1 MFLIDDITIAVA
13 AALTVAALA
22 APFMN
27 VLMSRLKG
35 GDADSGGNGDGDGQD
50 EEPAAR
56 MPGISV
62 VVTVDDEGEQL
73 RDNLPALLRQDYAG
87 EYQVIVVV
95 SGNDELTE
103 STLKSCASDPHL
115 YTTFIPGSSRY
126 MSRRKLAIT
135 VGVKAA
141 RHEWVMLTDVDCR
154 PDSDKWLATM
164 ARRCTATADIVMGR
178 SGMEDDCKASRRF
191 DHAYT
196 LYRQLAGAQR
206 GAAWAYCGSNL
217 MFRKRL
223 FISGKG
229 FEGNLKYIRGEYDF
243 IVNKYSDG
251 TNTAV
256 ELSPDARVT
265 ENWLTDKGWKSK
277 NLFYMATRK
286 RLDRTARR
294 RLAFNATMW
303 AMVLT
308 YAACIAA
315 IAFSALTGRYVLTA
329 AAAAALI
336 LTAALRCVVL
346 ARSLKPWLGGMA
358 WPALWWLELTLPAR
372 NAARMLRY
380 RMADKYDF
388 ISHKI

>member
-1 MFLIDDITIAVA
+1 MFLIDDITVAVA
-13 AALTVAALA
+13 AAVMAVALIS
-22 APFMN
+22 PFLN
-27 VLMSRLKG
+27 VLMSRLKDDAGTDGADGTAEGQG
-35 GDADSGGNGDGDGQD
+35 GGR
-50 EEPAAR
+50 EPL
-56 MPGISV
+56 PGISV

-73 RDNLPALLRQDYAG
+73 KENLPSLLRQDYPG

-103 STLKSCASDPHL
+103 NTLKSNASNPRL
-115 YTTFIPGSSRY
+115 YTTFIPDSSRY

-135 VGVKAA
+135 VGIKAA
-141 RHEWVMLTDVDCR
+141 KHEWVMLTDVDCR

-164 ARRCTATADIVMGR
+164 ARRCSATTDLVAGYSSLDND
-178 SGMEDDCKASRRF
+178 SKASRRF
-191 DHAYT
+191 DHAYN

-217 MFRKRL
+217 MFRKQL
-223 FISGKG
+223 FISRKG

-251 TNTAV
+251 MNTAV

-265 ENWLTDKGWKSK
+265 ETGLTDKGWKSK
-277 NLFYMATRK
+277 NMFYMATRK
-286 RLDRTARR
+286 RLDGTAVH

-303 AMVLT
+303 MMTLA
-308 YAACIAA
+308 YAVCIAA
-315 IAFSALTGRYVLTA
+315 IVFSALTARYVLTA
-329 AAAAALI
+329 AAAVALI
-336 LTAALRCVVL
+336 LTVVLRCVVL
-346 ARSLKPWLGGMA
+346 ARSLKPWLDDMS
-358 WPALWWLELTLPAR
+358 WLKLWWLELTLPVR
-372 NAARMLRY
+372 NMARMMKY